1 MINEPA
7 TPIPAPKITTN
18 APVIISNPAA
28 YNNGTTT
35 TNNGIVCSHIPHTV
49 PQIDKIKVNNG
60 TKIISL
66 PFIFI
71 NNLPIPASSA
81 LVLLT
86 KTIIPFID
94 NKKIVIL
101 AVPFLNGRWYLS
113 NPGVGMFAAWSFQK
127 SCFIS
132 EVYPVKPL
140 IGFKNISKIPGTG
153 HFSMCT
159 IPSLSLYEYSTPPV
173 ET

>member
-1 MINEPA
+1 MADNCYYWVNGQIKVDYL
-7 TPIPAPKITTN
+7 KIDTNVNLSYKEALTNVKKMQTTTILLKDFVREN
-18 APVIISNPAA
+18 FQN
-28 YNNGTTT
+28 NNGTTT

-86 KTIIPFID
+86 KTIMPFID

-101 AVPFLNGRWYLS
+101 AVPFLNGR
-113 NPGVGMFAAWSFQK
+113 
-127 SCFIS
+127 
-132 EVYPVKPL
+132 
-140 IGFKNISKIPGTG
+140 
-153 HFSMCT
+153 
-159 IPSLSLYEYSTPPV
+159 
-173 ET
+173 